1 MFALRLGRRTK
12 PSKGFNLYRR
22 IFYIEELAFN
32 MKKEITLAYSPC
44 PNDTFLFYHLV
55 HQSLSEKFSI
65 KEELHDVEELN
76 QSASISKYTVTKLSF
91 FAYFQLIEK
100 YILLNSG
107 SALGRGCGPLLVKKK
122 GVNIGSLQKEKI
134 LVPGLNTT
142 ANLLLQI
149 YLNQKL
155 EVVPT
160 RYDLI
165 MNKILS
171 DEFKLGVIIHEERF
185 TYEDKGLEKVVDL
198 GEYWESFSGKPIPL
212 GAIAIRRDEDIILQK
227 EFDSCLKK
235 SLDLAYQYSE
245 KTKDYILK
253 NSQVKDPKI
262 IQQHIDLYVNEYTR
276 DLGQVGK
283 DAIYFLLEK
292 SIQLG
297 LVKKNTS
304 ELFL

>member
-1 MFALRLGRRTK
+1 
-12 PSKGFNLYRR
+12 
-22 IFYIEELAFN
+22 
-32 MKKEITLAYSPC
+32 MKKEISLAYSPC

-55 HQSLSEKFSI
+55 HQSLSDNFSI

-122 GVNIGSLQKEKI
+122 GVDIGSLQKEKI

-155 EVVPT
+155 EVIPT

-185 TYEDKGLEKVVDL
+185 TYEEKGLEKVVDL
-198 GEYWESFSGKPIPL
+198 GEYWEGYSGKPIPL
-212 GAIAIRRDEDIILQK
+212 GAIAIRRNEEIHLQK

-245 KTKDYILK
+245 KTKDYILA

-292 SIQLG
+292 SIQIG
-297 LVKKNTS
+297 LVNKNTR